1 MRSKKLK
8 ELLEVSINAS
18 IKGGYTIM
26 DVYQSDF
33 PFEIKEDNSPLTLA
47 DKKCNQVIENVLT
60 HTNIPILSEEGSRI
74 TYEKRKKWTYF
85 WLVDPLDG
93 TKEFIKKNGEFT
105 VNIALIYNGSPIMG
119 VVYIPV
125 KKELY
130 FAMQGLGSYKVK
142 INSVISNLDNL
153 LLEADKLPID
163 YKRDNYVIV
172 GSRSH
177 MSVETK
183 DFFKQ
188 KKKEH
193 RDVAILEVGS
203 SLKLCMVAEG
213 KADVYPRYSPTME
226 WDTAAGH
233 AIVKYSGF
241 SVKKYNSSD
250 DIVYNKKNLINPWF
264 LVD

>member
-1 MRSKKLK
+1 
-8 ELLEVSINAS
+8 
-18 IKGGYTIM
+18 M

-130 FAMQGLGSYKVK
+130 FGS
-142 INSVISNLDNL
+142 
-153 LLEADKLPID
+153 
-163 YKRDNYVIV
+163 
-172 GSRSH
+172 
-177 MSVETK
+177 T
-183 DFFKQ
+183 
-188 KKKEH
+188 
-193 RDVAILEVGS
+193 
-203 SLKLCMVAEG
+203 
-213 KADVYPRYSPTME
+213 
-226 WDTAAGH
+226 
-233 AIVKYSGF
+233 
-241 SVKKYNSSD
+241 
-250 DIVYNKKNLINPWF
+250 
-264 LVD
+264 